1 MLNITACGRLAADP
15 RNNTAGNS
23 EVTNFTLLV
32 NKKTK
37 DAEHVTAIDC
47 AVWGARAAVAAQYL
61 TKGAQVTVAGDAH
74 GETYERKDGA
84 TACKLVVRVND
95 FTLPQRAAQP
105 AADAA
110 PASMPF

>member
-1 MLNITACGRLAADP
+1 MLNITACGRLPADP
-15 RNNTAGNS
+15 PNNTAGNS

-74 GETYERKDGA
+74 AETYERKDGA
-84 TACKLVVRVND
+84 TACKLVLRVSD

>member
-74 GETYERKDGA
+74 AETYERKDGA
-84 TACKLVVRVND
+84 TACKLVLRVSD

-105 AADAA
+105 ADDAA